1 MTDVY
6 RIGFLFAT
14 LLPDLSAEG
23 ALPQWLT
30 RSQSADPANLLGLDS
45 FEDALHEEGQCL
57 QG

>member
-30 RSQSADPANLLGLDS
+30 RSQSADPAYLLGLDS
-45 FEDALHEEGQCL
+45 FEDALHEEG
-57 QG
+57 